1 MAPRDTCPSKA
12 LLPSQDAA
20 FSRLPP
26 LAAYFPTFQHSL
38 SRNQVDE
45 PLDLFS
51 AFPESGWRPLP
62 LGLNISV
69 LSNLITPVPLSSA
82 HFLADP
88 LLLCEPWRRLCL
100 FQMFI
105 SLPEHKLESVLSPV
119 SQLCCRNKLWIV
131 SFAPCFDLYGF
142 I

>member
-1 MAPRDTCPSKA
+1 M
-12 LLPSQDAA
+12 LPSQD
-20 FSRLPP
+20 SRLW
-26 LAAYFPTFQHSL
+26 LHIFQPFSIHCLGTKCS
-38 SRNQVDE
+38 DE
-45 PLDLFS
+45 TLDLFS

-69 LSNLITPVPLSSA
+69 LSNLITPVPLSFA

-88 LLLCEPWRRLCL
+88 LLLCEPWRRLCW
-100 FQMFI
+100 FRMFI